1 MKQLEQ
7 FAAFSDIPMLVEVEL
22 DRRII
27 TVRDV
32 LRLDVDTVLKMNRS
46 AGENLDVSIG
56 GTLIGYGEVV
66 TSETGTGVRITDLLA
81 KD

>member
-1 MKQLEQ
+1 MKPLEEL
-7 FAAFSDIPMLVEVEL
+7 AAFADIPMLVEVEL
-22 DRRII
+22 DRRVM

-32 LRLDVDTVLKMNRS
+32 LCLGVDSVLKMNRS

-56 GTLIGYGEVV
+56 GTPVGYGEVV
-66 TSETGTGVRITDLLA
+66 TSETATCVRITDFLS